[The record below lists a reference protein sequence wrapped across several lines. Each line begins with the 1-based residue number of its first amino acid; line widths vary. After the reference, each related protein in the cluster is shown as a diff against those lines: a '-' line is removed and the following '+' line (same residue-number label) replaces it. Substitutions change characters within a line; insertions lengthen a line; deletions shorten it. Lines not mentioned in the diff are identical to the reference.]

1 MFTKQEYL
9 EELRTQIQFVD
20 TVEEF
25 EELMITIRE
34 LEESIEESFLR

>member
-34 LEESIEESFLR
+34 LEESIEESFLN